1 MIKILDNII
10 PKKQQDNIKNILF
23 GRGFPWYYVNDISH
37 TDNEFQ
43 TRPGHSHIFYDK
55 GISNS
60 TMSNMLHTISD
71 KVNKKIKKKVKD
83 VSGKKFFT
91 ITFK

>member
-10 PKKQQDNIKNILF
+10 PKKEQDNIKNILF

-37 TDNEFQ
+37 TNNEFQ

-55 GISNS
+55 GISICY
-60 TMSNMLHTISD
+60 TQLVI
-71 KVNKKIKKKVKD
+71 KLIKKL
-83 VSGKKFFT
+83 KKS
-91 ITFK
+91 